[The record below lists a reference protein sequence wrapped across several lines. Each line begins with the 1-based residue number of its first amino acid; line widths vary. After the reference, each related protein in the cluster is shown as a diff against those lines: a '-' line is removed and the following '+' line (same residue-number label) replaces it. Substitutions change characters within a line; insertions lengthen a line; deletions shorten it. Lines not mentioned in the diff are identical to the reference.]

1 MGGRVWPCDPQ
12 HELFARNTVTGVLVR
27 WKSLDLNR
35 DGVRCRDNQARGRTQ
50 QPHRSEES
58 SIQFWEVASG
68 TEIKRIRIANTRI
81 KQSVVAAHG
90 KTLATAT
97 TDKTIRLWDV
107 ATGRELRRFDG
118 GGEPGHIAFS
128 PDGLI
133 LASTE
138 RVDPPNFWEDTP
150 LTTPIHV
157 WDTAT
162 GRELG
167 LWTTENDSCV
177 CFSPDRTTL
186 ATVGNQVI
194 RLWEVAS
201 GREIRA
207 QIGHRSAIGAAA
219 FTPDGRSIVTAG
231 HDRTIRFWDAAT
243 GKENRQLEGSD
254 GSIGFAAL
262 SSDGKTLLTGYGF
275 QPSRI
280 WDVASGRELRR
291 FQLPGKA
298 DDQFVACTDLLRMAR
313 RWPPR

>member
-1 MGGRVWPCDPQ
+1 M
-12 HELFARNTVTGVLVR
+12 
-27 WKSLDLNR
+27 
-35 DGVRCRDNQARGRTQ
+35 
-50 QPHRSEES
+50 
-58 SIQFWEVASG
+58 
-68 TEIKRIRIANTRI
+68 
-81 KQSVVAAHG
+81 
-90 KTLATAT
+90 
-97 TDKTIRLWDV
+97 
-107 ATGRELRRFDG
+107 
-118 GGEPGHIAFS
+118 
-128 PDGLI
+128 
-133 LASTE
+133 
-138 RVDPPNFWEDTP
+138 
-150 LTTPIHV
+150 
-157 WDTAT
+157 
-162 GRELG
+162 
-167 LWTTENDSCV
+167 
-177 CFSPDRTTL
+177 
-186 ATVGNQVI
+186 GNQVI

-298 DDQFVACTDLLRMAR
+298 DDQFVACADLSADGKTVAASMNERVIFWDAATGERRAGEVKSRIPRSVTPLIKALRFAPDGASVATIAEDWIGSGAWQR
-313 RWPPR
+313 PLRHA